1 VTWMPAQQAPPRPSA
16 VPAAAPEALEAALAA
31 PLAAPLEGPLE
42 GPLGTP
48 LEGPLGAPLGAH
60 GEAPPG
66 AAGAAAATAALHGR
80 RVLLVCTDYAPQRSG
95 TAGYATAIAE
105 HLATSAESVT
115 VLTAVP
121 RRADGGTPTAY
132 RRGLRTVEPGWLS
145 PEHPRV
151 VRLRRYVPR
160 RRGRGRAA
168 LHELTF
174 LANAVAAGR
183 DAPADL
189 VVALVPGA
197 AAAAAAARLAAR
209 WHAPLVTLVLAP
221 ATGTTGTT
229 GTTGRPADRAHPA
242 PRLVPALQRYALR
255 RSTQVAVGS
264 PAFREGLLSAGVA
277 PERLHLL
284 PAWSRLPSGI
294 ARDAAREQL
303 GWEPDRFVAVH
314 AGALDHEHDGATLVE
329 AARVLSVEA
338 PDAVEVVLVGEGS
351 QRAALEQQA
360 FAVPG
365 VRFADPVD
373 DDLPLVLAAA
383 DVLLV
388 AEPSAAGPA
397 TATGQLAGYLAAGRP
412 VVAATAA
419 DGPTAGELRRAG
431 QADLRV
437 DGRDAPAVAAAL
449 LGLRS
454 DPGRRAA
461 AGASAA
467 AYARAHL
474 GRDAA
479 LRRLDAIVEAA
490 LDAAAE
496 PAVGTTHD
504 PAPGATLDA
513 GTPVG
518 RDR

>member
-1 VTWMPAQQAPPRPSA
+1 VTWMPAQQAPHRPSA
-16 VPAAAPEALEAALAA
+16 VPAAVPV
-31 PLAAPLEGPLE
+31 
-42 GPLGTP
+42 
-48 LEGPLGAPLGAH
+48 
-60 GEAPPG
+60 PPG
-66 AAGAAAATAALHGR
+66 AALGTALEVMSFDGPLDAPVEAGPGATAGAATTALRGL
-80 RVLLVCTDYAPQRSG
+80 RVLLVCTDYAPQRTG

-105 HLATSAESVT
+105 HLATSADSVT

-132 RRGLRTVEPGWLS
+132 RRGLRTVEPGWAS

-160 RRGRGRAA
+160 RQGRGRTA

-189 VVALVPGA
+189 VVALVPGVA
-197 AAAAAAARLAAR
+197 AAAAGARLAAR
-209 WHAPLVTLVLAP
+209 WRAPLVTLVLAP
-221 ATGTTGTT
+221 APLCPTPLFPAPLG
-229 GTTGRPADRAHPA
+229 PADRAHA
-242 PRLVPALQRYALR
+242 TTRLVPALQRYALR
-255 RSTQVAVGS
+255 RSAQVAVGS
-264 PAFREGLLSAGVA
+264 PAFRDGLLATGVA

-284 PAWSRLPSGI
+284 PAWSRLPAGI

-419 DGPTAGELRRAG
+419 DGPTAGELHRAG
-431 QADLRV
+431 QAALRV

-461 AGASAA
+461 TGAAAA

-479 LRRLDAIVEAA
+479 LRRLDAVVEAA
-490 LDAAAE
+490 LD
-496 PAVGTTHD
+496 PV
-504 PAPGATLDA
+504 
-513 GTPVG
+513 TPVG